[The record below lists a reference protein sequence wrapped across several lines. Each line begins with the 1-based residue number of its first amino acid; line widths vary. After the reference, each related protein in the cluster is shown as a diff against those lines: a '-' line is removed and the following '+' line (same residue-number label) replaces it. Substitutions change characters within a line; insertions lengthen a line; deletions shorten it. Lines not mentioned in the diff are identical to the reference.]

1 MGRQIERLRALLP
14 RGGALAPEAWVT
26 RHRTVLTVLWLHVV
40 GVPVF
45 GLFRGETVGHV
56 LIEATPILCIAA
68 VSSQRTFVSQR
79 FQSILAALGL
89 LTSSAVLVHL
99 SGGLIEMH
107 FHFFVMIG
115 LIAMY
120 QDWRPFLA
128 AIGMVAAHHA
138 VIGLLDPHGVFNHP
152 PAWASPWKWAG
163 IHALFVLAASAAQ
176 VTSWRV
182 TEDQHA
188 RAAEEIRRSE
198 RRFRALIENASDAV
212 TVMDALGDIRYES
225 ASVARVLGYPTGSR
239 LGTSAFEFVHPDD
252 HAKSEAVLS
261 AVLAHPGRTMP
272 LELRALHA
280 DCSWRWL
287 DARITNLLEE
297 PDVAGVVAN
306 FRDITERKEL
316 EERLAHQAF
325 HDALTGLANRALFL
339 DRTEHAL
346 ATLRR
351 LGTGHVAVLFLDL
364 DDFKTVNDGLGHA
377 AGDAVLVE
385 LGSRLT
391 ATLRAVDTCAR
402 LGGDEF
408 AVLLEGL
415 ADPPEAFEIGGRVLE
430 TVRDPITVDGTT
442 VALNASLGIVITDGV
457 DDAAD
462 LVRNADLAMYKA
474 KAGGK
479 GRYEVFERGMHEAV
493 VHRLEL
499 KADLRRAVRND
510 EVVPHYQPIVELAS
524 GAVVGAEA
532 LARWAHPTRG
542 TLLPISFIEL
552 AEETGLIVP
561 MGRALLRR
569 ACADAAGWAAVAGRK
584 PTVSVNLSAR
594 QVQDADIVGDVRQ
607 ALTETGLA
615 AERLTLEITESTLM
629 AEPDAAS
636 EKLRQLKALG
646 VKIALDDFGTGYSS
660 LSYLERFPVDAL
672 KIDKSFID
680 ALKAADEA
688 GPGLVGAI
696 VGLGERL
703 HLHVTAEGIERGDQ
717 VTELLGLGCGLGQGF
732 HFARPMP
739 NAELAALIA
748 TRV

>member
-1 MGRQIERLRALLP
+1 
-14 RGGALAPEAWVT
+14 V
-26 RHRTVLTVLWLHVV
+26 
-40 GVPVF
+40 
-45 GLFRGETVGHV
+45 
-56 LIEATPILCIAA
+56 
-68 VSSQRTFVSQR
+68 
-79 FQSILAALGL
+79 LAALGL
-89 LTSSAVLVHL
+89 LTASAVLVHL
-99 SGGLIEMH
+99 SGGVIEMH

-120 QDWRPFLA
+120 QDWVPFLA

-138 VIGLLDPHGVFNHP
+138 VIGLLEPRGVFNHAA
-152 PAWASPWKWAG
+152 AWNSPWKWAG

-182 TEDQHA
+182 VEDQHA
-188 RAAEEIRRSE
+188 RSKEDLLRSE

-212 TVMDALGDIRYES
+212 TVMAADGEIRYES
-225 ASVARVLGYPTGSR
+225 SSVSGVLGYPPNSR
-239 LGTSAFEFVHPDD
+239 VGTSAFEFVHPVD
-252 HAKSEAVLS
+252 HAKCEAVLTK
-261 AVLAHPGRTMP
+261 VLAHPGRTVP
-272 LELRALHA
+272 LEIRALHA

-287 DARITNLLEE
+287 DARITNLLDE
-297 PDVAGVVAN
+297 PDVAGLVAN
-306 FRDITERKEL
+306 FRDVTERKEL

-351 LGTGHVAVLFLDL
+351 QGTGHLAVLFLDL

-385 LGSRLT
+385 LSRRLST
-391 ATLRAVDTCAR
+391 AIRTADTCAR

-415 ADPPEAFEIGGRVLE
+415 EDPAEAFDVGGRVLE
-430 TVRDPITVDGTT
+430 TVRDQLTVEGTT
-442 VALNASLGIVITDGV
+442 LALNASLGIVVTDGV

-474 KAGGK
+474 KSAGK
-479 GRYEVFERGMHEAV
+479 GRFEVFERGMHEAV
-493 VHRLEL
+493 VERLEL
-499 KADLRRAVRND
+499 KADLRRAVREN
-510 EVVPHYQPIVELAS
+510 ELVPHYQPIVALAS
-524 GAVVGAEA
+524 GELIGAEA
-532 LARWAHPTRG
+532 LVRWIHPTRG
-542 TLLPISFIEL
+542 TLLPAAFIEL

-569 ACADAAGWAAVAGRK
+569 ACADAVGW
-584 PTVSVNLSAR
+584 PTVGEHKPMLSVNLSPR
-594 QVQDADIVGDVRQ
+594 QVQDADLVSDVRQ
-607 ALTETGLA
+607 ALADTGLA
-615 AERLTLEITESTLM
+615 PDRLTLEITESILM
-629 AEPDAAS
+629 ADPEAAADT
-636 EKLRQLKALG
+636 LRQLKALG
-646 VKIALDDFGTGYSS
+646 VKVALDDFGTGYSS

-680 ALKAADEA
+680 ALHASDDT

-703 HLHVTAEGIERGDQ
+703 RLHVTAEGIERVEQ
-717 VTELLGLGCGLGQGF
+717 VDELLGLGCGLGQGF

-739 NAELAALIA
+739 NDQLAALIA
-748 TRV
+748 AAKV

>member
-1 MGRQIERLRALLP
+1 M
-14 RGGALAPEAWVT
+14 
-26 RHRTVLTVLWLHVV
+26 LWLHVA
-40 GVPVF
+40 GIPVF
-45 GLFRGETVGHV
+45 GLFRGGSLPHLLVEASPV
-56 LIEATPILCIAA
+56 LALAA
-68 VSSQRTFVSQR
+68 AASQRRFISQQI
-79 FQSILAALGL
+79 QSILAALGL
-89 LTSSAVLVHL
+89 LTASAVLVHL

-115 LIAMY
+115 LISMY

-138 VIGLLDPHGVFNHP
+138 VIGVLEPHGVFNHP
-152 PAWASPWKWAG
+152 AAWASPWKWAA

-176 VTSWRV
+176 VTSWRLV
-182 TEDQHA
+182 EDEHA
-188 RAAEEIRRSE
+188 RSEAEIRGSE

-212 TVMDALGDIRYES
+212 TVMNAEGEIRYES
-225 ASVARVLGYPTGSR
+225 SSVAGVLGYPPGSR
-239 LGTSAFEFVHPDD
+239 IGTSAFEFVHPDD
-252 HAKSEAVLS
+252 HAKSEAVLAS
-261 AVLAHPGRTMP
+261 LLNHPGRTMP
-272 LELRALHA
+272 IEVRALHA
-280 DCSWRWL
+280 DCTWRWL
-287 DARITNLLEE
+287 DARISNLLDE
-297 PDVAGVVAN
+297 PDVAGIVAN

-351 LGTGHVAVLFLDL
+351 LGVGHLAVLFLDL

-385 LGSRLT
+385 LGRRLPAAIRT
-391 ATLRAVDTCAR
+391 ADTCAR

-415 ADPPEAFEIGGRVLE
+415 VDPQEAFEIGGRVLE
-430 TVRDPITVDGTT
+430 TVREPITIDGTT
-442 VALNASLGIVITDGV
+442 VALNASLGIVVTDGV

-462 LVRNADLAMYKA
+462 LLRNADLAMYKA
-474 KAGGK
+474 KAAGK

-493 VHRLEL
+493 VERLEL
-499 KADLRRAVRND
+499 KADLRRAVRSD
-510 EVVPHYQPIVELAS
+510 ELIPHYQPIVELAT
-524 GAVVGAEA
+524 GTVVGAEA
-532 LARWAHPTRG
+532 LVRWQHPEKG
-542 TLLPISFIEL
+542 TLPPAAFIEL

-569 ACADAAGWAAVAGRK
+569 ACADAAAWPSVAGRK
-584 PTVSVNLSAR
+584 PTLSVNLSPR
-594 QVQDADIVGDVRQ
+594 QVQDIDVVADVRQ
-607 ALTETGLA
+607 ALADTGLPP
-615 AERLTLEITESTLM
+615 ERLTLEITETTLM
-629 AEPDAAS
+629 ADPAAAA
-636 EKLRQLKALG
+636 ETLHRLKGLG
-646 VKIALDDFGTGYSS
+646 VKVALDDFGTGYSS

-680 ALKAADEA
+680 ALQACDAA
-688 GPGLVGAI
+688 GSGLVGAI

-703 HLHVTAEGIERGDQ
+703 HLHVTAEGIERGEQ
-717 VTELLGLGCGLGQGF
+717 VAELLGLGCGLGQGF

-739 NAELAALIA
+739 NADLAALLA
-748 TRV
+748 ANLAR